1 VGAVRVGVIS
11 THQPVAEDAGAGWLP
26 GAYRGGA
33 ELSDAEYFAHA
44 PDGVEWAYIT
54 PDEAHT
60 VDRVL
65 VTSLEGLSEDEGR
78 ALANFDPVV
87 FLHHAT
93 RPEAWK
99 ARLIEGARRLIVHT
113 PAHLSV
119 TRAWSSPHEVVLV
132 LSAMDESELYP
143 AAVKEPFALAAC
155 RDHPLKGLANAR
167 IRAAREGYPL
177 VVMTREER
185 RAVIDSMRRAEVF
198 IHLPLEFESEGR
210 AVIEAVL
217 CGCRVLTNAHVGVTS
232 VPGWDDPDVLRG
244 LVAEAPSV
252 YWDAV
257 CR

>member
-1 VGAVRVGVIS
+1 MRIGVVS
-11 THQPVAEDAGAGWLP
+11 THQPVAEDAGDGWLP

-33 ELSDAEYFAHA
+33 ELSDAEYLAHA

-65 VTSLEGLSEDEGR
+65 VTSLEGLSEEEGR
-78 ALANFDPVV
+78 ALSTFEPVV

-93 RPEAWK
+93 QPAEWK
-99 ARLIEGARRLIVHT
+99 AVMISRARRLIVHT
-113 PAHLSV
+113 PAHLSR
-119 TRAWSSPHEVVLV
+119 TRAWSMPREAILV

-143 AAVKEPFALAAC
+143 AAVKEPFAVAAC

-167 IRAAREGYPL
+167 VRAAREGYPL
-177 VVMTREER
+177 MVMTREER
-185 RAVIDSMRRAEVF
+185 RDVIMMMRRAEAF
-198 IHLPLEFESEGR
+198 IHLPLAFESEGR

-217 CGCRVLTNAHVGVTS
+217 CGCKEFANAHVGVTS
-232 VPGWDDPDVLRG
+232 VPGWDDPDVLRK
-244 LVAEAPSV
+244 LVAEAPRV

-257 CR
+257 CG

>member
-1 VGAVRVGVIS
+1 MRIGVIS
-11 THQPVAEDAGAGWLP
+11 THQPVAEDAGEGWLP

-33 ELSDAEYFAHA
+33 ELSDAEYLTHA

-65 VTSLEGLSEDEGR
+65 VTSLEGLSEEEGR
-78 ALANFDPVV
+78 ALSTFEPVV

-93 RPEAWK
+93 QPAEWK
-99 ARLIEGARRLIVHT
+99 AVMISRARRLILHT
-113 PAHLSV
+113 PAHLSR
-119 TRAWSSPHEVVLV
+119 TRAWSSPREAILV

-143 AAVKEPFALAAC
+143 AAVKEPFAVAAC

-177 VVMTREER
+177 MVMTRDER
-185 RAVIDSMRRAEVF
+185 RDVIMMMRRAEAF
-198 IHLPLEFESEGR
+198 IHLPLAFESEGR

-217 CGCRVLTNAHVGVTS
+217 CGCEVFANDHVGVTS
-232 VPGWDDPDVLRG
+232 VPGWDDPDVLRR
-244 LVAEAPSV
+244 LVAEAPRV

-257 CR
+257 CG